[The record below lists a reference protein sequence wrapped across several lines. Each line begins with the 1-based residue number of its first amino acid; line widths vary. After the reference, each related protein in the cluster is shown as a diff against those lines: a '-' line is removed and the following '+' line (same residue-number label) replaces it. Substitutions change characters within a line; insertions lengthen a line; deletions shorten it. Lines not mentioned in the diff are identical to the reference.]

1 MKFNLWTNNGAQN
14 SKPVFNAFASGAE
27 SLGHSVCYNSS
38 DGDIDVIWSV
48 LWHGQMARN
57 KTIWDTNRTKS
68 KPTIVLEVG
77 GIKRGRTWKVAIN
90 GVNRDAYFGDT
101 GNNNDRANLLG
112 LSLKPW
118 RTQGSHILI
127 AGQHDKSLQWENM
140 PRMSTWVMQTIE
152 ELKKHT
158 DRSIYF
164 RPHPRCRLLTI
175 ESQYKNVYRQDPQL
189 VTGTYDDYDINF
201 KDAWAT
207 ISHSSNPGIQSII
220 NGVPAFVSSSSL
232 AYPVANNIDSL
243 QNIED
248 PVIPDRQQW
257 LNDYAHTEY
266 TTEEISKGIPH
277 KRLTS
282 LL

>member
-14 SKPVFNAFASGAE
+14 SKPVFNAFAAGAE

-101 GNNNDRANLLG
+101 GNNSDRANLLG